1 MVLKNAIQLY
11 LSNTSEKVLQE
22 RLQDSPFVQ
31 LSKLLK
37 ILVYFGSIL
46 FMAVN
51 IVIAFGYLFSNFE
64 NVGNNFY

>member
-37 ILVYFGSIL
+37 ILVYFDSIL

-51 IVIAFGYLFSNFE
+51 IVIVFGYLFSNFE

>member
-51 IVIAFGYLFSNFE
+51 IVIVFGYLFSNFE